1 MGEPGPPTES
11 CRARRARP
19 HIEEISFA
27 RKDTTLVPAAETA
40 DLRNGATLAAFFYDV
55 LNFALFPEAPRP
67 TRAASRGR
75 EAEYGVSL
83 SVGRQVRL

>member
-11 CRARRARP
+11 CRARP
-19 HIEEISFA
+19 LIEEISFA